1 MIKLKKNDPV
11 AKELEKYSQQVGK
24 SLQAI
29 LVDDEHLEKV
39 CDIFYP
45 NLPKLVRMAMNKNK
59 FTEFYKSHRTAFAE
73 QLAGK

>member
-11 AKELEKYSQQVGK
+11 ARELEQYSQKVGK
-24 SLQAI
+24 PLNTI
-29 LVDDEHLEKV
+29 LISDEHLNNV

-45 NLPKLVRMAMNKNK
+45 NLPKLVRMAMNKAK

-73 QLAGK
+73 QLAK